1 MLSYPVYEFDG
12 LEMKNISE
20 PPNLDDIKLERNENY
35 ETNTSAKLWYSI
47 YLKEKEISKFEI
59 RGKNDL
65 YKGSMQILL
74 YSI

>member
-20 PPNLDDIKLERNENY
+20 SPNLDDIRVERNENY

-47 YLKEKEISKFEI
+47 YLKDKEISKFEI

-65 YKGSMQILL
+65 YKGSMRDFI
-74 YSI
+74 I